1 MAGDIV
7 AVQRGK
13 SSRRGRAFPGASAG
27 GPMQDLGWIPIALG
41 AAAIVARLGGRKKGA
56 AALALSAVAG
66 AAALGAVRGGQFGR
80 GNAYGKGQGGASGGE
95 PEVERSIT
103 IGKTADELRHYWLDQ
118 RTLPQI
124 MAGFATVRATGEG
137 RMHWKVEGPL
147 GRAYEWDAETVDRP
161 GEGIG
166 WRSLPDA
173 AIPNEGWLRFHPA
186 PADRGTVAT
195 LRFRFEPPGGA
206 LGDWVLELLGTTP
219 LDLVVDG
226 ALRRF
231 KNLVET
237 GEIPTTARQPAARAD
252 TH

>member
-1 MAGDIV
+1 MASGIGSG
-7 AVQRGK
+7 QQGR
-13 SSRRGRAFPGASAG
+13 SSRQGRPSEGAPPG
-27 GPMQDLGWIPIALG
+27 GPVQDLGWIPLALG
-41 AAAIVARLGGRKKGA
+41 AAAILAGLGGRRKGA
-56 AALALSAVAG
+56 AALAVTAVAG
-66 AAALGAVRGGQFGR
+66 AVSAMRSAQSERGKAGA
-80 GNAYGKGQGGASGGE
+80 E

-103 IGKTADELRHYWLDQ
+103 IGKTADELRQYWLDP

-124 MAGFATVRATGEG
+124 MGGFGALRAAGDG

-147 GRAYEWDAETVDRP
+147 GRAWEWDTETVDRP

-173 AIPNEGWLRFHPA
+173 AIPNEGWVRFHPA
-186 PADRGTVAT
+186 PAGRGTVAT
-195 LRFRFEPPGGA
+195 LRVRFDPPAGP
-206 LGDWVLELLGTTP
+206 LGDGLLKLIGSTP
-219 LDLVVDG
+219 LDTVADA

-237 GEIPTTARQPAARAD
+237 GEIPTTVRQPAARAD